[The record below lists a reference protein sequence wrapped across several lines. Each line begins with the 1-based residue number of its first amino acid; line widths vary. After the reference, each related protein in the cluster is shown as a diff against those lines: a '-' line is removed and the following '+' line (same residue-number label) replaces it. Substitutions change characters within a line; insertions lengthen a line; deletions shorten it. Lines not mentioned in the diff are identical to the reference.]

1 MRVVVIVIIIGT
13 LMIMIYAVHLI
24 NIPLPKVSYFDSN
37 LSQVMGKGEKLKIEF
52 PPFIWE
58 ERRKIWAKDWV
69 RDPFS
74 FTQSTA
80 LLGDMQLQAI
90 SIDENGKGLVVIN
103 GDIYREGDVVG
114 TYKIVR
120 IGSDYVVVN
129 RGGNNIIIRME
140 KGEER

>member
-1 MRVVVIVIIIGT
+1 MRVVGIVIIIGVLT
-13 LMIMIYAVHLI
+13 TVIYAVHLI
-24 NIPLPKVSYFDSN
+24 NIPLPKASYFDSN
-37 LSQVMGKGEKLKIEF
+37 LSQVMGKEEKLKIKF

-58 ERRKIWAKDWV
+58 EREKIRAKDWV

-74 FTQSTA
+74 FAQSTA
-80 LLGDMQLQAI
+80 LVGNIQLQAI

-114 TYKIVR
+114 TYKILK

-140 KGEER
+140 KGEEK